1 MNMSNDIIRII
12 DLRGKKLS
20 RAQLL
25 EAMPRAQ
32 MSVEKTT
39 ELVGPVLEDVKNRG
53 AAALRDFSEK
63 FDAVRPENLR
73 VPRQAIEEA
82 LRQLEPRVREAIEES
97 VRRCRA
103 VSKSQIPQDFH
114 TDLASG
120 ARVSTHIPT
129 SKPRQTIQHCSER

>member
-73 VPRQAIEEA
+73 V
-82 LRQLEPRVREAIEES
+82 LCVSWNRECA
-97 VRRCRA
+97 RRL
-103 VSKSQIPQDFH
+103 KSLCAD
-114 TDLASG
+114 A
-120 ARVSTHIPT
+120 
-129 SKPRQTIQHCSER
+129 ER